1 MKGILFY
8 LAMSAS
14 ATLGLVIGALLRGG
28 DVMDDYGPPCKWLSG
43 DDEVCVNADCPVCA
57 EWCPCGYFAAQICK
71 YYERGDDDADR

>member
-1 MKGILFY
+1 
-8 LAMSAS
+8 
-14 ATLGLVIGALLRGG
+14 
-28 DVMDDYGPPCKWLSG
+28 MDDYGPPCKWLSG